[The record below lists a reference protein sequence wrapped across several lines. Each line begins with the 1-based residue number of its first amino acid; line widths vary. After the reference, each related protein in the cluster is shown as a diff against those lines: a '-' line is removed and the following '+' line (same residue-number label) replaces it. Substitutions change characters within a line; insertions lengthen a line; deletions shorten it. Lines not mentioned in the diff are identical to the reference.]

1 MDEFFMNG
9 YHWRIC
15 FVDPNSEQLI
25 DRTGKLTVA
34 TTDPTTFRICLSNA
48 LYGDFL
54 FRVILH
60 ELGHCALFSYGLLND
75 VHRVV
80 PRSHWIEAEEWLCN
94 LIADYGTVIFQIAYK
109 LYGTGA
115 WPVVVNEI
123 DRFVRT
129 A

>member
-9 YHWRIC
+9 IRWKMWYVPW
-15 FVDPNSEQLI
+15 DSEMLI

-34 TTDPTTFRICLSNA
+34 TTDPTTFRIYLSDS
-48 LYGDFL
+48 LYGDFK

-60 ELGHCALFSYGLLND
+60 ELGHCALFSYGLIYD

-80 PRSHWIEAEEWLCN
+80 PRSRWIEAEEWLCN
-94 LIADYGTVIFQIAYK
+94 LIADYGLLIFQIAYR
-109 LYGTGA
+109 LYGERA
-115 WPVVVNEI
+115 WPIVVNEI
-123 DRFVRT
+123 DEFVRV